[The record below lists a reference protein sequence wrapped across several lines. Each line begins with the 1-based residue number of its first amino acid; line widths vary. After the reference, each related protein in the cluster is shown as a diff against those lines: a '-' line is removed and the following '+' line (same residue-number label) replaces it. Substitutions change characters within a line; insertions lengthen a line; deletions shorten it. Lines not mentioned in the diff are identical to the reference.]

1 MDTDKAM
8 TIYTTLHFL
17 PEDVFPGKVSNSSLK
32 MYTRDFEA
40 YATYAIQ
47 AGLALND
54 PTTLARW
61 SVYLVKKTT
70 MSPRTINR
78 MLSAVKSL
86 MLNAAEMGYIAH
98 DVADAFKHVRGVK
111 VVALKDR
118 TQTHARTRI
127 EKNNMRGIIESIDTA
142 TLVGLRNK
150 ALYLTLAT
158 AGLRIS
164 EATSLTK
171 QQIQRRGSRYVL
183 VVMGKNDEKPRDT
196 QLSPEAH
203 AAILAW
209 LNARRVESDYVFT
222 AFGGRSKKDGDNT
235 RERATPISEQKAWE
249 VIKEIAEAYGIDN
262 VKPHDLRRYA
272 GTAIA
277 KKDLRQAQKSLGHK
291 RISTTV
297 DNYVL
302 DDLELGLTDDII

>member
-1 MDTDKAM
+1 MDSDKAIA
-8 TIYTTLHFL
+8 IYSSLNFL
-17 PEDVFPGKVSNSSLK
+17 PEDVFPGKVSESSIK

-40 YATYAIQ
+40 YAVFAMQ
-47 AGLALND
+47 EGLALNE

-61 SVYLVKKTT
+61 SIYLVNETT

-78 MLSAVKSL
+78 MISAVKSL
-86 MLNAAEMGYIAH
+86 MINAADMGYISH
-98 DVADAFKHVRGVK
+98 NIADAFKHVRGVK
-111 VVALKDR
+111 VVALKGR
-118 TQTHARTRI
+118 TQAHARTRI
-127 EKNNMRGIIESIDTA
+127 EKNDMRGIVDSIDTS

-183 VVMGKNDEKPRDT
+183 VIVGKNDEIPRDT
-196 QLSPEAH
+196 QLSPEAY
-203 AAILAW
+203 AAIMTW
-209 LNARRVESDYVFT
+209 LNARSVESDYVFT
-222 AFGGRSKKDGDNT
+222 GFGGRSKKDGDNS
-235 RERATPISEQKAWE
+235 RELPTPISPQNAWE
-249 VIKEIAEAYGIDN
+249 VIKEIAREYGIDH
-262 VKPHDLRRYA
+262 VKPHDLRRFA